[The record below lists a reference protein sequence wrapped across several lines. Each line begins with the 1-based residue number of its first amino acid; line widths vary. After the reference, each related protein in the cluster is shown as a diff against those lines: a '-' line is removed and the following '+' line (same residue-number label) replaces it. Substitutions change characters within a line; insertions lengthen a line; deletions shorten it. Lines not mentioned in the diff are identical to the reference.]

1 MSLSVNKINKQI
13 TSQTLNVGEK
23 KNLKT
28 QNKGLPDT
36 NQTKPDKTLQQNNT
50 NNIAWQ
56 KILKYMDTLK
66 LTLKDL
72 VDHPGQDIAG
82 IIKRD
87 VVMPNMGQEVQF
99 IAKFLRFYEELQD
112 KISSQNNPEEA

>member
-1 MSLSVNKINKQI
+1 MSLSVNKINNQI
-13 TSQTLNVGEK
+13 SPQALNVGEK

-56 KILKYMDTLK
+56 TILKCMD
-66 LTLKDL
+66 TLKDL

-87 VVMPNMGQEVQF
+87 VIMHNMGQEVQF
-99 IAKFLRFYEELQD
+99 LAKFIRFYEELED